1 MSRAVLFAA
10 ALVLAPLALSGQE
23 VPDRPDRERPYVG
36 ESGERAG
43 PSEQTDDLSRSA
55 LRDRV
60 ARAIEIVEDACAA
73 DINDFCS
80 KVTPGRGRLALCMLV
95 HEDQLTSGCR
105 TTLQGASRLLKHKVD
120 DVAEVCWNELQKLC
134 GEEQRIG
141 QCLEQKRGSL
151 SPTCQTIVEALGEKA
166 AQTPTALVGMPVYSS
181 DNKNLGQVVE
191 VVKGADDKVRSIQV
205 DIGRI
210 LGLGTKVVTIPADK
224 LKRLPGIKVLLSDA
238 EVRSLQRRR
247 SSRAEL

>member
-1 MSRAVLFAA
+1 MRRHLCLPHWLYRARRYQIDQIARGPTSGKAA
-10 ALVLAPLALSGQE
+10 SVR
-23 VPDRPDRERPYVG
+23 DRA
-36 ESGERAG
+36 SN
-43 PSEQTDDLSRSA
+43 LSRSA